1 MVRPRLPA
9 GRPIGRDLAAA
20 CLGALLLLVA
30 GAGSAGSATLSDVY
44 TVTGVAVDATAKN
57 AQEARDKA
65 VMEGQLRAARLLL
78 ERLALRTDHPRLP
91 AIDAKSLPD
100 LVSGFQVANE
110 RTSPVRYLADLTVAF
125 KPEPIR
131 QLMRQAAIPVAETPS
146 QPVLVLPVWREA
158 SSLQLFD
165 DRNPWREAWLKVAA
179 GKGLVPLLTPLGD
192 IGDLQAITPEQ
203 AVAGDKEAIAAIAA
217 RYGTS
222 AVIVAFATAGAG
234 DTIEQ
239 LIVSRYPVG
248 GGPGKRLS
256 VAPRRPPEALLAT
269 ALAISQ
275 EAEEDWKAAA
285 AIDTSA
291 ATGALDATV
300 PIAQLGEWISLRK
313 QLAGIPAIRQ
323 TEVRS
328 LGVGAARVTLHH
340 SGTPQQLQAVL
351 AQAGIALVQ
360 EPGGWVLR
368 STGAT
373 GGRQP

>member
-1 MVRPRLPA
+1 M
-9 GRPIGRDLAAA
+9 
-20 CLGALLLLVA
+20 
-30 GAGSAGSATLSDVY
+30 
-44 TVTGVAVDATAKN
+44 
-57 AQEARDKA
+57 
-65 VMEGQLRAARLLL
+65 
-78 ERLALRTDHPRLP
+78 
-91 AIDAKSLPD
+91 
-100 LVSGFQVANE
+100 
-110 RTSPVRYLADLTVAF
+110 
-125 KPEPIR
+125 
-131 QLMRQAAIPVAETPS
+131 
-146 QPVLVLPVWREA
+146 
-158 SSLQLFD
+158 
-165 DRNPWREAWLKVAA
+165 
-179 GKGLVPLLTPLGD
+179 
-192 IGDLQAITPEQ
+192 
-203 AVAGDKEAIAAIAA
+203 
-217 RYGTS
+217 
-222 AVIVAFATAGAG
+222 
-234 DTIEQ
+234 
-239 LIVSRYPVG
+239 G

>member
-1 MVRPRLPA
+1 MARPRLPA
-9 GRPIGRDLAAA
+9 GRPIARDLAAV

-30 GAGSAGSATLSDVY
+30 GVGSARSATLADVY
-44 TVTGVAVDATAKN
+44 TVTGVPVDATAKN

-78 ERLALRTDHPRLP
+78 ERLALRSDHPRLP
-91 AIDAKSLPD
+91 AVDAKSLPD

-125 KPEPIR
+125 KPEAIR
-131 QLMRQAAIPVAETPS
+131 QLMRQVAIPIAETPS

-203 AVAGDKEAIAAIAA
+203 AVAGDKDAIAAIAA

-222 AVIVAFATAGAG
+222 AVIVAFASAGTG

-239 LIVSRYPVG
+239 LIVARYPVG
-248 GGPGKRLS
+248 GGPGRRLS

-269 ALAISQ
+269 AVAISQ
-275 EAEEDWKAAA
+275 EAEENWKAAA
-285 AIDTSA
+285 AIDTST

-300 PIAQLGEWISLRK
+300 PIARLGEWIALRK
-313 QLAGIPAIRQ
+313 QLASVPAIRQ

-328 LGVGAARVTLHH
+328 LGVGAAQVTLHH
-340 SGTPQQLQAVL
+340 AGTPQQLQAVL

-373 GGRQP
+373 GTRQP